1 MKYRICKGKA
11 ISTRKGIINE
21 LEEIDESLLDGN
33 AEKLLNAKII
43 EKIEEDNTE
52 TSSQQEN
59 NTISEEE
66 NKEKKYSKNMG
77 AKKNESARAS

>member
-77 AKKNESARAS
+77 AKRN

>member
-59 NTISEEE
+59 NTTSEEE
-66 NKEKKYSKNMG
+66 SKEKKYSKNMG
-77 AKKNESARAS
+77 AKRN

>member
-77 AKKNESARAS
+77 AKKIESARAS

>member
-43 EKIEEDNTE
+43 DKIEEDNTE

-77 AKKNESARAS
+77 AKKN

>member
-66 NKEKKYSKNMG
+66 SKEKKYSKNMG
-77 AKKNESARAS
+77 AKKIESARAS

>member
-21 LEEIDESLLDGN
+21 LEEIDESLLDRN
-33 AEKLLNAKII
+33 AEKLLNVKII

-77 AKKNESARAS
+77 AKKN

>member
-1 MKYRICKGKA
+1 MKYRICQGKA

-43 EKIEEDNTE
+43 EKIEEDKKDDNTE

-77 AKKNESARAS
+77 AKRN

>member
-66 NKEKKYSKNMG
+66 SKEKKYSKNMG
-77 AKKNESARAS
+77 AKRN